1 MGADFDL
8 DLDEEKKEETQPKQE
23 KPETQRNAMGAMN
36 LLAGIMQDNKRKN
49 GKEFTAATM
58 MAEFSKPGAS
68 FTAPPLPKAQPLVA
82 NPPDSEESDTAPVAA
97 IVNEPKETESEE
109 EAQIRGKKTFEE
121 SAKVASSSEDE
132 KDKVLKVDS
141 ASRTVYKAPTRN
153 SPTNKQAAKKERFYK
168 G

>member
-8 DLDEEKKEETQPKQE
+8 DLEEEKKEEETQPKQE

-68 FTAPPLPKAQPLVA
+68 FTAPPLPKA
-82 NPPDSEESDTAPVAA
+82 
-97 IVNEPKETESEE
+97 
-109 EAQIRGKKTFEE
+109 
-121 SAKVASSSEDE
+121 
-132 KDKVLKVDS
+132 
-141 ASRTVYKAPTRN
+141 
-153 SPTNKQAAKKERFYK
+153 
-168 G
+168 